1 MREALGEM
9 KLEVRSENYNPL
21 LKRKEIV
28 FEVDHSEEGGTP
40 RRMDVRKALA
50 EELGVDLE
58 RVYVRRIET
67 ITGSTVALG
76 LAHVYETAE
85 QARFIEP
92 KHIIVRNE
100 GRPEEK
106 EEGKE

>member
-1 MREALGEM
+1 M
-9 KLEVRSENYNPL
+9 KLKVRSENYNPL